1 MSISPSRGALVS
13 VLVLSLAAPLGGI
26 LPADARP
33 ERSAAR
39 STPRQIDFE
48 QWTTTRGLAS
58 GRLSGVRASNG
69 LVRLG
74 SPVGTRT
81 YVDPHRGTRKTYAFG
96 RWTSRWTAPGFAL
109 TELVPSWDATTP
121 GDSWVQIAVRGR
133 APSGR
138 RSSWD
143 TIANWSREDPTM
155 RRTSLG
161 SQSDDLAR
169 VAVDTL
175 VTHSA
180 SGLASWQLRVTLL
193 RRKGT
198 DAVPTLDMVG
208 AMASRLPQVNR
219 VRTSRPGVARGV
231 VLNVPEYS
239 QMTHRGHYPQF
250 GNGGEAWCSPTSTS
264 MVLGYYHGLPERS
277 EYAWVRRSPDRFVD
291 HAARMTYDYEYDGTG
306 NWPFNTAYAAT
317 YVKSAFVTRLRS
329 LREAER
335 FTKARIPLVASI
347 AFGRGELD
355 GAPIGS
361 SNGHLLV
368 IAGFTRSGDV
378 VVNDPAA
385 ASNRTVRRVYDRGQF
400 ENAWVPKSGG
410 LVYVI
415 RTKDRDLPERTL
427 PHSW

>member
-1 MSISPSRGALVS
+1 
-13 VLVLSLAAPLGGI
+13 
-26 LPADARP
+26 
-33 ERSAAR
+33 
-39 STPRQIDFE
+39 
-48 QWTTTRGLAS
+48 
-58 GRLSGVRASNG
+58 
-69 LVRLG
+69 
-74 SPVGTRT
+74 
-81 YVDPHRGTRKTYAFG
+81 
-96 RWTSRWTAPGFAL
+96 
-109 TELVPSWDATTP
+109 
-121 GDSWVQIAVRGR
+121 
-133 APSGR
+133 
-138 RSSWD
+138 
-143 TIANWSREDPTM
+143 
-155 RRTSLG
+155 
-161 SQSDDLAR
+161 
-169 VAVDTL
+169 
-175 VTHSA
+175 
-180 SGLASWQLRVTLL
+180 
-193 RRKGT
+193 
-198 DAVPTLDMVG
+198 
-208 AMASRLPQVNR
+208 
-219 VRTSRPGVARGV
+219 
-231 VLNVPEYS
+231 
-239 QMTHRGHYPQF
+239 
-250 GNGGEAWCSPTSTS
+250 

-427 PHSW
+427 PHNW